1 MRLLFDY
8 KKLLMIPHLVHRHQ
22 PLHLAGIT
30 TRTTNAAEF
39 SPATAQIA
47 PLWQRFFAERVAQ
60 SVADYTPQ
68 SALYGVYSRYASDAL
83 GAFDLSA
90 AVLATAV
97 PEGLDAVTVPAGP
110 YLVFEAQ
117 GPMPATVI
125 ALWAAVWRYFQDQPA
140 HPRGYASDFEEYS
153 GEGRI
158 AISIGVLLP

>member
-1 MRLLFDY
+1 MRLLLDPE
-8 KKLLMIPHLVHRHQ
+8 KLFMTPHLVHRDQ

-30 TRTTNAAEF
+30 TRTTNAAELL
-39 SPATAQIA
+39 PATAQIA

-68 SALYGVYSRYASDAL
+68 SALYGVYSAYASDAM

-90 AVLATAV
+90 AVQATQV
-97 PEGLDAVTVPAGP
+97 PKGLIAVTVPAGT

-125 ALWAAVWRYFQDQPA
+125 ALWAAVWQYFQHQPA
-140 HPRGYASDFEEYS
+140 YPRRYASDFEEYS

-158 AISIGVLLP
+158 AIYIGVVLS

>member
-1 MRLLFDY
+1 MT
-8 KKLLMIPHLVHRHQ
+8 PHLVHRDQ

-47 PLWQRFFAERVAQ
+47 PLWQRFFSERVAQ
-60 SVADYTPQ
+60 SVPGYTPQ
-68 SALYGVYSRYASDAL
+68 SALYGVYSGYESDAM
-83 GAFDLSA
+83 GAFDVSA
-90 AVLATAV
+90 AVLATEV
-97 PEGLDAVTVPAGP
+97 PAGLQAVTVPAGP

-125 ALWAAVWRYFQDQPA
+125 ALWAAVWQYFQGQPS
-140 HPRGYASDFEEYS
+140 HPRRYGSDFEEYS

-158 AISIGVLLP
+158 AIYIGVLDAG

>member
-1 MRLLFDY
+1 MT
-8 KKLLMIPHLVHRHQ
+8 PHLVHRDQ

-39 SPATAQIA
+39 SPAMAQIA
-47 PLWQRFFAERVAQ
+47 PLWQRFFSERVAQ

-68 SALYGVYSRYASDAL
+68 SALYGVYSGFESDAM
-83 GAFDLSA
+83 GAFDVCA
-90 AVLATAV
+90 AVQAAEVPAGLA
-97 PEGLDAVTVPAGP
+97 AVTVPAGR

-125 ALWAAVWRYFQDQPA
+125 ALWGAVWQYFQGQPA
-140 HPRGYASDFEEYS
+140 YLRRYASDFEEYR

-158 AISIGVLLP
+158 AIYIGVRDAG

>member
-1 MRLLFDY
+1 MT
-8 KKLLMIPHLVHRHQ
+8 PHLVHRDQ

-47 PLWQRFFAERVAQ
+47 PLWQRFFSERVAQ
-60 SVADYTPQ
+60 SVPDYTPQ
-68 SALYGVYSRYASDAL
+68 SALYGVYSGYESDAM
-83 GAFDLSA
+83 GAFDVSA

-97 PEGLDAVTVPAGP
+97 PEGLQAVNVPAGP

-125 ALWAAVWRYFQDQPA
+125 ALWAAVWQYFQGQPS
-140 HPRGYASDFEEYS
+140 HPRRYGSDFEEYS

-158 AISIGVLLP
+158 AIYIGVLDAG